1 VIRNFLAVM
10 LLCLPLWA
18 CSEESPTPA
27 AATAPVATPAPAAVA
42 VDAPAAPAA
51 TAVTAAAS
59 SSAVD
64 SGAGYD
70 EGIDYEA
77 VVPPVS
83 GATDGKVKVVEL
95 FWYGCP
101 HCFQFDPTLQAWLK
115 SKPANVE
122 FERIPAIFN
131 NPTWELHARA
141 YYTADVMGVL
151 EKVHEPLFDAL
162 HVKKERLNSKEALHD
177 FFVAQ
182 GIDGKEFDATFD
194 SFAVSGLV
202 RNAALLTKQYGI
214 DGVPAMAVQGK
225 YRVGG
230 KLAGSY
236 ENMMRIVD
244 HLVVK
249 ESAAK

>member
-1 VIRNFLAVM
+1 MIRNLVAVM
-10 LLCLPLWA
+10 LFCLPLWA
-18 CSEESPTPA
+18 CSEEAPQS
-27 AATAPVATPAPAAVA
+27 TAPAEAVA
-42 VDAPAAPAA
+42 AAPA
-51 TAVTAAAS
+51 V
-59 SSAVD
+59 SA
-64 SGAGYD
+64 D
-70 EGIDYEA
+70 EYAEGVNYAA
-77 VVPPVS
+77 VVPPVP

-101 HCFQFDPTLQAWLK
+101 HCFQFDPTLEAWLK

-131 NPTWELHARA
+131 NPAWELHARA

-151 EKVHEPLFDAL
+151 DKVHEALFDAI
-162 HVKKERLNSKEALHD
+162 HVKKQRLNTKEALHD
-177 FFVAQ
+177 FFVSR
-182 GIDGKEFDATFD
+182 GIDGGEFDATFD

-202 RNAALLTKQYGI
+202 RNAAQLTKQYGI

-230 KLAGSY
+230 GMAGSY

-244 HLVVK
+244 HLVAK

>member
-1 VIRNFLAVM
+1 VIRKLLAVM
-10 LLCLPLWA
+10 LFCLPLWA
-18 CSEESPTPA
+18 CA
-27 AATAPVATPAPAAVA
+27 AEAPPYAEGTDYAAV
-42 VDAPAAPAA
+42 
-51 TAVTAAAS
+51 T
-59 SSAVD
+59 
-64 SGAGYD
+64 
-70 EGIDYEA
+70 
-77 VVPPVS
+77 PPLA

-141 YYTADVMGVL
+141 YYTADVMGAL
-151 EKVHEPLFDAL
+151 DKVHDALFDAM
-162 HVKKERLNSKEALHD
+162 HVKKQRLNTREALRE

-182 GIDGKEFDATFD
+182 GVDGGEFDATFD

-202 RNAALLTKQYGI
+202 REAAVLTKGYHI

-230 KLAGSY
+230 QMAGSY
-236 ENMMRIVD
+236 ENMVRIVD
-244 HLVVK
+244 YLVAK
-249 ESAAK
+249 ESPAK